1 MNNTK
6 INGFISKRGMWY
18 VVCGVWYEVCGM
30 WCVVCGVWCEVCGV
44 RFCDFLRSML
54 MCLSMVEVKK

>member
-1 MNNTK
+1 M
-6 INGFISKRGMWY
+6 
-18 VVCGVWYEVCGM
+18 VCGVWYEVCGM
-30 WCVVCGVWCEVCGV
+30 WYVVCGMRCVVCGVWCEVCGV